1 MKIIL
6 FGCDGQVGREIT
18 YVFQNSPEFL
28 PINRQKVDLNIPQ
41 QIQECIRE
49 IKPDI
54 VINAAA
60 YTAVDKAESEPELAQ
75 QINGLAPKIIAEET
89 EKIKAKFVHIST
101 DYVFDG
107 RANKPYLETDD
118 TNPLGVYGKTKLEGE
133 ENIKAI
139 SSNFV
144 IIRTAWVYGR
154 YGKSNFVKT
163 MLKLGQQRDTIR
175 VVMDQTGCPTLAENI
190 ATVIKKLIETRG
202 KDSQQEIYH
211 LTDLGVCSWYDFAVN
226 IIKNARQKG
235 YDLKVKELLPILT
248 EEYPTPAKRPAYS
261 VLNTSKIRK
270 EYNLTLPYWLESLER
285 YFYSSYNGL

>member
-6 FGCDGQVGREIT
+6 FGSEGQVGKEIT
-18 YVFQNSPEFL
+18 QLYQDLPYFY
-28 PINRQKVDLNIPQ
+28 PINRQQVDLNLEQKIR
-41 QIQECIRE
+41 ECLRE

-60 YTAVDKAESEPELAQ
+60 YTAVDRAESEPELAL
-75 QINGLAPKIIAEET
+75 QINGLAPKIIAEEA
-89 EKIKAKFVHIST
+89 EKIKAKFIHIST

-107 RANKPYLETDD
+107 RANKPYLETDK
-118 TNPLGVYGKTKLEGE
+118 TNPLGVYGKTKLQGE
-133 ENIKAI
+133 ENIRAI

-144 IIRTAWVYGR
+144 IIRTAWVYGK

-163 MLKLGQQRDTIR
+163 MLKLGQERETIR
-175 VVMDQTGCPTLAENI
+175 VVMDQIGCPTLAENI
-190 ATVIKKLIETRG
+190 AKVIKKIIETRG

-226 IIKNARQKG
+226 IIKNAHQRR
-235 YDLKVKELLPILT
+235 YDLRVKEIVPILT

-261 VLNTSKIRK
+261 VLNTSKIRR
-270 EYNLTLPYWLESLER
+270 EYDLTLPYWLESLER
-285 YFYSSYNGL
+285 YFDSL